1 MMKNI
6 ASTYENLK
14 KIIEKDFENI
24 YFMDN
29 INLMDNIGF
38 DLKS

>member
-1 MMKNI
+1 MMESI

-14 KIIEKDFENI
+14 KIIEKDFEKI
-24 YFMDN
+24 YF
-29 INLMDNIGF
+29 MDNIGF